1 MSRCAKVILISHF
14 FAAFHRLTQALRLVC
29 PLALFPPRPRVC
41 TRLIALRPFYEPL
54 APFCTPYTV
63 RLFCLTQPRTVDIIV
78 LFYLCRCRTT
88 ASTSAFQ
95 AEDVGSTPITCSNP
109 SLCLRDTVRVG
120 TGFLF
125 AHTAKTRRSRLFSPG
140 ALPYPTLP
148 DSSLAQKCHACIK
161 FLQKEK
167 NYIFLK
173 KGVDFSPLRGYN
185 DRRRQ
190 E

>member
-148 DSSLAQKCHACIK
+148 RLFPCAKMSCLHQIFAKRK
-161 FLQKEK
+161 KLYFFEK
-167 NYIFLK
+167 
-173 KGVDFSPLRGYN
+173 RC
-185 DRRRQ
+185 
-190 E
+190 